1 MNLGFCKMCSE
12 TRSLIKAHVIPRS
25 FFKQLNDGSGA
36 LKVAANKPGTYPRTS
51 PAGVYDNELVCGRCE
66 ELFAPWDGYAQ
77 KLLLEPYNDSWYIEL
92 ESQRYAYVFQEVD
105 YRRLKLFFV
114 SLLWRAST
122 SAEGFYERIRLGPFE
137 DSAKHMIL
145 ENDPG
150 ETERFAVILAR
161 FEDPLGRTMLG
172 PDRTKLFDINYCR
185 FYLAGYVAYVKVDQ
199 RKSPDS
205 LQEILLCK
213 GRPFAV
219 ILRDFRTSKE
229 LVALRKL
236 AKIVSTRSNRRG

>member
-1 MNLGFCKMCSE
+1 MNVGSCKMCGE
-12 TRSLIKAHVIPRS
+12 TRPLIKAHVIPRS
-25 FFKQLNDGSGA
+25 FFKQLIDGSGP
-36 LKVAANKPGTYPRTS
+36 LKMASDKPGTYPRTS
-51 PAGVYDNELVCGRCE
+51 PTGAYDNQLVCGRCE

-77 KLLLEPYNDSWYIEL
+77 KLLLEPYKDSSYIKFEG
-92 ESQRYAYVFQEVD
+92 QRHAYVFQDVD

-137 DSAKHMIL
+137 DSAKQMIL

-150 ETERFAVILAR
+150 ETERFAVNLAR

-172 PDRTKLFDINYCR
+172 PDRTKFFDINYCR
-185 FYLAGYVAYVKVDQ
+185 FYLAGYVAYIKVDQ
-199 RKSPDS
+199 RKSPDF
-205 LQEILLCK
+205 LQEFLLCQ

-229 LVALRKL
+229 LAALRKL
-236 AKIVSTRSNRRG
+236 ARIVSTRSKRRG